1 MISDKISKISYR
13 RSGMSVNSWMQEV
26 FIEDLVD
33 ARLGFGL
40 EDTVVNETDMVP
52 ALKLTEE

>member
-1 MISDKISKISYR
+1 MF
-13 RSGMSVNSWMQEV
+13 VNSWMQEV
-26 FIEDLVD
+26 FIEDLGD

-40 EDTVVNETDMVP
+40 EDTVVNEIDTVP